1 MFRYYDRYGL
11 IGNGNALGW
20 LLGRRPTSLSQFA
33 ARAFPV

>member
-11 IGNGNALGW
+11 IGNGNVLGW